1 MVPVPG
7 YWLIVPLAAV
17 HLVFA
22 ILGWIYTT
30 SLWAVFAQIVV
41 FLGID
46 PTCAIEGIAFDTF
59 GASEVQARQA
69 SSTILSIFTIA
80 VASSCTLGG
89 VVYDLSGWAGVS
101 AYHSICQ
108 GLQLL
113 LICTQPAVH
122 KSFRQVFFVSSDPK
136 AAVPNPE
143 EASGSS
149 GNTAE
154 KAFDHI
160 VPQVVQLEPVES
172 IQAAMNLP
180 GAVESAEELEVQEV
194 TATSGSQRDLT
205 GTLQSTQSESGRHGP
220 HGREIANPLLSWD
233 TLPGKLM
240 FNMRCL
246 LMISTC
252 SHVPFKSHGK

>member
-17 HLVFA
+17 HLIFA

-122 KSFRQVFFVSSDPK
+122 ESFRQVFFASPDPK
-136 AAVPNPE
+136 AAIPNPE
-143 EASGSS
+143 EAS

-154 KAFDHI
+154 KAFDHV
-160 VPQVVQLEPVES
+160 VPQVVPQVAPVES

-194 TATSGSQRDLT
+194 TARSG
-205 GTLQSTQSESGRHGP
+205 LQSQSESGRHGS
-220 HGREIANPLLSWD
+220 HEREIANPLLSWD